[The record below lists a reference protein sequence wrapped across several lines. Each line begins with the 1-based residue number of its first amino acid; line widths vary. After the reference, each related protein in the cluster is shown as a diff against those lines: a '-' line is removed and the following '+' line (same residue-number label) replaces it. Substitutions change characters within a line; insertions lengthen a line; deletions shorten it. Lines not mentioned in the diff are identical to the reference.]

1 MKPPAR
7 LLVAVL
13 AAIASLTL
21 SACAQESS
29 AAPADPAAESLT
41 IYSGR
46 NEELIAPLLADFTA
60 ETGIAVE
67 VRYGDSAE
75 LAAQILE
82 EGDNARAD
90 VFFSQDAGALGALSA
105 EGLLQQLDPSVTS
118 LVAPAFRA
126 ADNTWVGV
134 SGRARVLSYNP
145 AKVTDLPKSV
155 LDLAGPEWRGRIGIA
170 PTNASFQAFVTALR
184 VLRGE
189 GVARDFLAAMKENA
203 VSFEKNSAILEAVET
218 GQIDAGLVNHYYWYE
233 RAAEVGAD
241 AMTSKLSWFEAG
253 DPGNL
258 VNVAG
263 VGVLKESSAA
273 AALVKWL
280 LGESAQRYFVD
291 TTFEYALVA
300 GIPPAKGL
308 PELADIQSPDI
319 DLADLATLN
328 RTLELISEAG
338 LI

>member
-1 MKPPAR
+1 MSRNCRA
-7 LLVAVL
+7 LSVL
-13 AAIASLTL
+13 ALLSTLLL

-29 AAPADPAAESLT
+29 AEPAKSGGQSLT

-46 NEELIAPLLADFTA
+46 NEELIGPLLTKFTQ

-75 LAAQILE
+75 LAAQIFE
-82 EGDNARAD
+82 EGDNRRAD

-105 EGLLQQLDPSVTS
+105 EGLLLPLDPAVTS
-118 LVAPAFRA
+118 LVDPAFRA

-134 SGRARVLSYNP
+134 SGRARVFSYNP
-145 AKVTDLPKSV
+145 ERVTTVPKSV
-155 LDLAGPEWRGRIGIA
+155 LDLADPSWRGRIGIA
-170 PTNASFQAFVTALR
+170 PTNGSFQAFVTALR

-189 GVARDFLAAMKENA
+189 QVAREFLAAMKENA
-203 VSFEKNSAILEAVET
+203 VLFEKNSAILEAVET
-218 GQIDAGLVNHYYWYE
+218 GQVDAGLINHYYWYE
-233 RAAEVGAD
+233 RAAEVGPSG
-241 AMTSKLSWFEAG
+241 MSSKIAWFEAG

-263 VGVLKESSAA
+263 VGVLTDNPAA
-273 AALVKWL
+273 DTFAAWL
-280 LGESAQRYFVD
+280 LGGSAQRYFVEN
-291 TTFEYALVA
+291 TFEYALVA
-300 GIPPAKGL
+300 GIPPAGAL
-308 PELADIQSPDI
+308 PALKDIQSPDI
-319 DLADLATLN
+319 NLADLATLN